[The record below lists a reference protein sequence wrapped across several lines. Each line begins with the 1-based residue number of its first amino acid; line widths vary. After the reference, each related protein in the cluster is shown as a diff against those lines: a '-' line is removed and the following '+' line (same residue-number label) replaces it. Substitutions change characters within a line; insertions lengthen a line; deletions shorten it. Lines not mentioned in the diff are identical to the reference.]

1 MHPCIPD
8 DQMCMVRNSN
18 VDFTEQVNLYKY
30 DLLLLYECTLYF
42 VAKQNHSNT
51 KRKTLANRK
60 ALTQRAFDR
69 KGKLH

>member
-8 DQMCMVRNSN
+8 DQMCIVRNSN

-42 VAKQNHSNT
+42 VVKQNHSNT
-51 KRKTLANRK
+51 KRKP
-60 ALTQRAFDR
+60 
-69 KGKLH
+69 